1 MQSTSNAIHA
11 ISTQPK
17 QPNLSKPCK
26 CASRR
31 NSQNAILTQRE
42 PKSPNPMQSNKDA
55 SFAPMQTKSNAIQSI
70 SITPRFVLQ
79 RNFEFLNYD
88 SNAKT

>member
-1 MQSTSNAIHA
+1 MQSTSNAIHV

-17 QPNLSKPCK
+17 QSNLSKPCK
-26 CASRR
+26 CGTRR

-55 SFAPMQTKSNAIQSI
+55 SFAPMQSISNAIQSI
-70 SITPRFVLQ
+70 SITPRFVLPA
-79 RNFEFLNYD
+79 EF
-88 SNAKT
+88 